1 MLRRTLALSGLVLAA
16 SLLAACTRSALPAD
30 QGYFI
35 PPTVVGGGQP
45 LILETHTPMPATA
58 TPVCENNLVFLRD
71 ITVPDGTHFLA
82 GQEFEKTWEVR
93 NDGTCPWIRGNS
105 LRLVDGIAMGAIDRQ
120 ALPETQPG
128 DVVNITILF
137 QAPPQP
143 GTYRSAWKAHDVGG
157 EEFGVQIYVEIIV
170 E

>member
-1 MLRRTLALSGLVLAA
+1 MLTLAAAAGGVLMLV
-16 SLLAACTRSALPAD
+16 ACTRSALPAD

-35 PPTVVGGGQP
+35 PPTLVGGSDP
-45 LILETHTPMPATA
+45 LILETATLAPATA
-58 TPVCENNLVFLRD
+58 TPECENNLVFLRD
-71 ITVPDGTHFLA
+71 VTVPDGTHYLA

-105 LRLVDGIAMGAIDRQ
+105 LQLVDGVAMGAIDRQ
-120 ALPETQPG
+120 ALPEAQPG
-128 DVVNITILF
+128 DTVNITILF
-137 QAPPQP
+137 RAPAQP

-157 EEFGVQIYVEIIV
+157 VPFGVQIYVEVIV